1 MNIPFDLQCKL
12 NNSYLKIKKNVW
24 TTQMFQDCY
33 TSTHHFDGNVLNEI
47 LYIVCFPFNSVQM
60 IKILDN
66 SSFLKLRMFHV
77 TELTRIQPQIYGF
90 KMPIVPACDVFIL

>member
-1 MNIPFDLQCKL
+1 MKSF
-12 NNSYLKIKKNVW
+12 
-24 TTQMFQDCY
+24 
-33 TSTHHFDGNVLNEI
+33 
-47 LYIVCFPFNSVQM
+47 IVYFPFNSVQM